1 MLVTGS
7 YPFLLPICGGDLP
20 HCLEYR
26 IIDNLGK
33 IKASAKGKK
42 MGVVGVGLLGLEC
55 ANALKNLGLETHVVE
70 FAPGLM
76 DVQLD

>member
-1 MLVTGS
+1 
-7 YPFLLPICGGDLP
+7 
-20 HCLEYR
+20 
-26 IIDNLGK
+26 
-33 IKASAKGKK
+33 

-76 DVQLD
+76 DAQLD

>member
-1 MLVTGS
+1 MAIYHIASNIGS
-7 YPFLLPICGGDLP
+7 LITVERSKLQL
-20 HCLEYR
+20 R
-26 IIDNLGK
+26 V
-33 IKASAKGKK
+33 KK

>member
-1 MLVTGS
+1 MIGS
-7 YPFLLPICGGDLP
+7 LIT
-20 HCLEYR
+20 LER
-26 IIDNLGK
+26 SKLQLRV
-33 IKASAKGKK
+33 KK

-55 ANALKNLGLETHVVE
+55 ANALKNLGLATHVVE

>member
-1 MLVTGS
+1 MIGS
-7 YPFLLPICGGDLP
+7 LIT
-20 HCLEYR
+20 LER
-26 IIDNLGK
+26 SKFQLRV
-33 IKASAKGKK
+33 KK